1 MKKKIRLTVL
11 TLATVLFSTLYF
23 GAVVAKP
30 STPVSG
36 NIEFISVFP
45 AGPPKVAGK
54 SDNRMI
60 IMDIIEEWSGDIE
73 GIAIAKATWIVHNAP
88 LNTNPGAWLNVHAI
102 IICDDATVL
111 GKSGG
116 LTIKLRVAGSGA
128 NCQWTIMGGTG
139 DLANVHGQGKAS
151 MDTEPFEYTGHVH
164 FDPE

>member
-1 MKKKIRLTVL
+1 MKKKIILTVL
-11 TLATVLFSTLYF
+11 ALTTVLFSTQYF
-23 GAVVAKP
+23 GAIAAKP

-36 NIEFISVFP
+36 TIEFISVIP

-60 IMDIIEEWSGDIE
+60 IMDIIEEWSGDII

-88 LNTNPGAWLNVHAI
+88 LYTNPDGWLNVHAI
-102 IICDDATVL
+102 IICEDATVL

-116 LTIKLRVAGSGA
+116 LTIKLRVAGAGA
-128 NCQWTIMGGTG
+128 NCQWTILGGTG
-139 DLANVHGQGKAS
+139 DLTNVHGQGTAS